1 MTTTQIIVVG
11 IVGVS
16 IIILLGCL
24 ILIVIARLRRVMTLQ
39 FETIDKLLSAVRADQ
54 ARDKPAEPAK
64 E

>member
-16 IIILLGCL
+16 IIFLLGCL
-24 ILIVIARLRRVMTLQ
+24 MLIVIARLRRVMTSQ

-54 ARDKPAEPAK
+54 AHDKPTEPAK